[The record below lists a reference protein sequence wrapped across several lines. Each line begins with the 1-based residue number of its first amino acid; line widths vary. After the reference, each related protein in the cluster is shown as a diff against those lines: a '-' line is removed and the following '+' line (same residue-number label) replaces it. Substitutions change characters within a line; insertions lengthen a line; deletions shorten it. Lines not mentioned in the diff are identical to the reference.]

1 MLGNIQVPGRPTN
14 LDNTGQ
20 GPTVLEVG
28 SGGGGLDSITLLH
41 LFPPV
46 YPSLWETARHRLK
59 YCLIGSFDSK
69 QPTNQNSCSRYSRI
83 VNYYCIIA

>member
-1 MLGNIQVPGRPTN
+1 MLGKIQVPG
-14 LDNTGQ
+14 Q
-20 GPTVLEVG
+20 GLTALEEG
-28 SGGGGLDSITLLH
+28 SGGGGLDIFTFLH

-59 YCLIGSFDSK
+59 YCLTGSFDSK
-69 QPTNQNSCSRYSRI
+69 QPTNKNSCSRYSII